1 MKKLKKLLLMTLVAT
16 SLIACNKDTKTANAP
31 KEEVKKEPEK
41 IVYYTPLTHEER
53 ENEDQAKK
61 KIFAVMLDNHDDARP
76 QAQISKADIIYEYR
90 VEGEFTRYMALF
102 QSNFPENVGP
112 VRSARPYFVQTAKE
126 YNAIYAH
133 WGGSEAGLAE
143 VRNRN
148 VVDLDGIA
156 LEGIVFHRNKNV
168 GKRAPHN
175 GYISLP
181 ELENYLVEKKG
192 VDVNDNTVSLNF
204 YDEIAEIEGIDVK
217 EITLNFNQNYKTN
230 FIYDEASGKYKYIR
244 QGEPVIDEA
253 TGEEFNTDNLVV
265 LFQKGV
271 VAGPKGTLKMANI
284 GSGSG
289 LLLQKGKLAPITWEK
304 ANEDARTIL
313 KYPDG
318 TEVKFYPGRTFFS
331 IVDEEKDAVYQVP
344 QAEGQE
350 GQEASSTN
358 ANAKAEDQAE
368 K

>member
-1 MKKLKKLLLMTLVAT
+1 MKKLKKLLLVGLAATTLVACGKT
-16 SLIACNKDTKTANAP
+16 TENKNQAP
-31 KEEVKKEPEK
+31 EVKEPEK

-53 ENEDQAKK
+53 DNEDQAKK

-133 WGGSEAGLAE
+133 WGGSVAGLEE
-143 VRNRN
+143 VKKRN

-181 ELENYLVEKKG
+181 ELENYLVEKG
-192 VDVNDNTVSLNF
+192 VDVNDNTASLNF
-204 YDEIAEIEGIDVK
+204 YDKEANIEGLDVG
-217 EITLNFNQNYKTN
+217 EITLNFNNRYKTN
-230 FIYDEASGKYKYIR
+230 FIYDEATGKYKYIR
-244 QGEPVIDEA
+244 QGQPVIDEA
-253 TGEEFNTDNLVV
+253 TGQEFDTDNLVV

-284 GSGSG
+284 GTGTG

-313 KYPDG
+313 KYPDE

-344 QAEGQE
+344 ETENQAGEG
-350 GQEASSTN
+350 N
-358 ANAKAEDQAE
+358 ATENHDPAKVDSQ

>member
-1 MKKLKKLLLMTLVAT
+1 MKKLKKLLLVGLVATTLVACGKT
-16 SLIACNKDTKTANAP
+16 TENKNQVP
-31 KEEVKKEPEK
+31 EVKEPEK

-53 ENEDQAKK
+53 DNEDQAKK

-133 WGGSEAGLAE
+133 WGGSVAGLEE
-143 VRNRN
+143 VKKRN

-181 ELENYLVEKKG
+181 ELENYLVEKG
-192 VDVNDNTVSLNF
+192 VDVNDNTASLNF
-204 YDEIAEIEGIDVK
+204 YDKEANIEGLDVG
-217 EITLNFNQNYKTN
+217 EITLNFNNRYKTN
-230 FIYDEASGKYKYIR
+230 FIYDEATGKYKYIR
-244 QGEPVIDEA
+244 QGQPVIDEA
-253 TGEEFNTDNLVV
+253 TGQEFDTDNLVV

-284 GSGSG
+284 GTGTG
-289 LLLQKGKLAPITWEK
+289 LLLQKGKLTPITWEK

-313 KYPDG
+313 KYPDE

-344 QAEGQE
+344 ESETQAGEGN
-350 GQEASSTN
+350 STEN
-358 ANAKAEDQAE
+358 HDPAKVDSQ

>member
-1 MKKLKKLLLMTLVAT
+1 MKKLKKLLLIGLAAT
-16 SLIACNKDTKTANAP
+16 SLVACGKTPANENKEP
-31 KEEVKKEPEK
+31 EVKEPEK

-53 ENEDQAKK
+53 EDQEQAKK

-102 QSNFPENVGP
+102 QSNFPEGVGP

-143 VRNRN
+143 VRSRN

-156 LEGIVFHRNKNV
+156 LEGVVFHRNKDV

-181 ELENYLVEKKG
+181 ELENYLVDKG

-204 YDEIAEIEGIDVK
+204 YDKDEEIEGTDVG
-217 EITLNFNQNYKTN
+217 EITLNFNKNYKTN
-230 FIYDEASGKYKYIR
+230 FTYDDASGKYKYIR
-244 QGEPVIDEA
+244 QGEAVLDEA
-253 TGEEFNTDNLVV
+253 TGEEFTTDNLVV

-271 VAGPKGTLKMANI
+271 VAGPKGTLKLANI
-284 GSGSG
+284 GTGTG

-304 ANEDARTIL
+304 ENEDARTIL
-313 KYPDG
+313 KDANG
-318 TEVKFYPGRTFFS
+318 NEIKFYPGKTFFS
-331 IVDEEKDAVYQVP
+331 IVDQESDAVYEVP
-344 QAEGQE
+344 QAEGEESTQNTN
-350 GQEASSTN
+350 TN
-358 ANAKAEDQAE
+358 AE
-368 K
+368 KVEK

>member
-1 MKKLKKLLLMTLVAT
+1 MKKLKKFLLVGLAAT
-16 SLIACNKDTKTANAP
+16 TLIACNKNTNNEP
-31 KEEVKKEPEK
+31 KAEEKKEPEK

-53 ENEDQAKK
+53 DNEEQAKK

-143 VRNRN
+143 VRSRN

-156 LEGIVFHRNKNV
+156 LEGIVFHRNKDV

-181 ELENYLVEKKG
+181 ELENYLVEKKQI
-192 VDVNDNTVSLNF
+192 DVNDNTVSLNF
-204 YDEIAEIEGIDVK
+204 YDKIAEIEGLDVK
-217 EITLNFNQNYKTN
+217 EITLNFNNRYKTN
-230 FIYDEASGKYKYIR
+230 FIYDEESGKYKYIR
-244 QGEPVIDEA
+244 QDKPVIDEA
-253 TGEEFNTDNLVV
+253 SGEEFSTDNLVV

-271 VAGPKGTLKMANI
+271 VAGPKGTLKMANT

-304 ANEDARTIL
+304 ENEDARTIL
-313 KYPDG
+313 KYLDG

-331 IVDEEKDAVYQVP
+331 IVDEESNAVYTLP
-344 QAEGQE
+344 QIEEDGVDDPSAN
-350 GQEASSTN
+350 TN
-358 ANAKAEDQAE
+358 EKVEDQAE
-368 K
+368 KK

>member
-1 MKKLKKLLLMTLVAT
+1 MKKLKKLLLVGLVAT
-16 SLIACNKDTKTANAP
+16 SLVACGKTTENKNQAP
-31 KEEVKKEPEK
+31 EVKEPEK

-53 ENEDQAKK
+53 DNEDQAKK

-133 WGGSEAGLAE
+133 WGGSVAGLEE
-143 VRNRN
+143 VKKRN

-181 ELENYLVEKKG
+181 ELENYLVEKG
-192 VDVNDNTVSLNF
+192 VDVNDNTASLNF
-204 YDEIAEIEGIDVK
+204 YDKEANIEGLDVG
-217 EITLNFNQNYKTN
+217 EITLNFNNRYKTS

-244 QGEPVIDEA
+244 QGQPVIDEA
-253 TGEEFNTDNLVV
+253 TGQEFDTDNLVV

-284 GSGSG
+284 GTGQG
-289 LLLQKGKLAPITWEK
+289 LLLQKGKLAPINWEK
-304 ANEDARTIL
+304 ENEDARTIL

-344 QAEGQE
+344 ETENQAGEG
-350 GQEASSTN
+350 N
-358 ANAKAEDQAE
+358 ATENHDPAKVNSQ

>member
-1 MKKLKKLLLMTLVAT
+1 MKKLKKLLLVGLVAT
-16 SLIACNKDTKTANAP
+16 SLVACGKTTENKNQAP
-31 KEEVKKEPEK
+31 EVKEPEK

-53 ENEDQAKK
+53 DNEDQAKK

-133 WGGSEAGLAE
+133 WGGSVAGLEE
-143 VRNRN
+143 VKKRN

-181 ELENYLVEKKG
+181 ELENYLVEKG
-192 VDVNDNTVSLNF
+192 VDVNDNTASLNF
-204 YDEIAEIEGIDVK
+204 YDKEANIEGLDVG
-217 EITLNFNQNYKTN
+217 EITLNFNNRYKTN
-230 FIYDEASGKYKYIR
+230 FIYDEATGKYKYIR
-244 QGEPVIDEA
+244 QGQPVIDEA
-253 TGEEFNTDNLVV
+253 TGQEFDTDNLVV

-284 GSGSG
+284 GTGTG
-289 LLLQKGKLAPITWEK
+289 LLLQKGKLTPITWEK

-313 KYPDG
+313 KYPDE

-344 QAEGQE
+344 ETENQAGEGS
-350 GQEASSTN
+350 ASVN
-358 ANAKAEDQAE
+358 QDPAKVDSQ

>member
-1 MKKLKKLLLMTLVAT
+1 MKKLKKLLLVGLAATTLVACGKT
-16 SLIACNKDTKTANAP
+16 TENKNQEP
-31 KEEVKKEPEK
+31 EVKEPEK

-53 ENEDQAKK
+53 DNEDQAKK

-133 WGGSEAGLAE
+133 WGGSVAGLEE
-143 VRNRN
+143 VKKRN

-156 LEGIVFHRNKNV
+156 LEGVVFHRNKNV

-181 ELENYLVEKKG
+181 ELENYLVEKG
-192 VDVNDNTVSLNF
+192 VDVNDNTASLNF
-204 YDEIAEIEGIDVK
+204 YDKEANIEGLDVG
-217 EITLNFNQNYKTN
+217 EITLNFNNRYKTN
-230 FIYDEASGKYKYIR
+230 FIYDEATGKYKYIR
-244 QGEPVIDEA
+244 QGQPVIDEA
-253 TGEEFNTDNLVV
+253 TGQEFDTDNLVV

-284 GSGSG
+284 GTGTG

-313 KYPDG
+313 KYPDE

-344 QAEGQE
+344 ETENQAGEG
-350 GQEASSTN
+350 N
-358 ANAKAEDQAE
+358 ATENHDPAKVDSQ

>member
-1 MKKLKKLLLMTLVAT
+1 MKKLKKLLLVGLVAT
-16 SLIACNKDTKTANAP
+16 SLVACGKTTENKNQAP
-31 KEEVKKEPEK
+31 EVKEPEK

-53 ENEDQAKK
+53 DNEDQAKK

-133 WGGSEAGLAE
+133 WGGSVAGLEE
-143 VRNRN
+143 VKKRN

-181 ELENYLVEKKG
+181 ELENYLVEKG
-192 VDVNDNTVSLNF
+192 VDVNDNTASLNF
-204 YDEIAEIEGIDVK
+204 YDKEANIEG
-217 EITLNFNQNYKTN
+217 L
-230 FIYDEASGKYKYIR
+230 
-244 QGEPVIDEA
+244 
-253 TGEEFNTDNLVV
+253 
-265 LFQKGV
+265 
-271 VAGPKGTLKMANI
+271 
-284 GSGSG
+284 
-289 LLLQKGKLAPITWEK
+289 
-304 ANEDARTIL
+304 
-313 KYPDG
+313 
-318 TEVKFYPGRTFFS
+318 
-331 IVDEEKDAVYQVP
+331 DAVSYTHLTLPTTERV
-344 QAEGQE
+344 
-350 GQEASSTN
+350 
-358 ANAKAEDQAE
+358 
-368 K
+368 

>member
-1 MKKLKKLLLMTLVAT
+1 MKKLKKLLLVGLVATTLVACGKT
-16 SLIACNKDTKTANAP
+16 TENKNQVP
-31 KEEVKKEPEK
+31 EVKEPEK

-53 ENEDQAKK
+53 DNEDQAKK

-133 WGGSEAGLAE
+133 WGGSVAGLEE
-143 VRNRN
+143 VKKRN

-181 ELENYLVEKKG
+181 ELENYLVEKG
-192 VDVNDNTVSLNF
+192 VDVNDNTASLNF
-204 YDEIAEIEGIDVK
+204 YDKEANIEGLDVG
-217 EITLNFNQNYKTN
+217 EITLNFNNRYKTN
-230 FIYDEASGKYKYIR
+230 FIYDEATGKYKYIR
-244 QGEPVIDEA
+244 QGQPVIDEA
-253 TGEEFNTDNLVV
+253 TGQEFDTDNLVV

-284 GSGSG
+284 GTGTG

-313 KYPDG
+313 KYPDE

-344 QAEGQE
+344 ETENQAGEG
-350 GQEASSTN
+350 N
-358 ANAKAEDQAE
+358 ATENHDPAKVNSQ

>member
-1 MKKLKKLLLMTLVAT
+1 MRKLKKLLLVGLAATTLVACGKT
-16 SLIACNKDTKTANAP
+16 TENKNQAP
-31 KEEVKKEPEK
+31 EVKEPEK

-53 ENEDQAKK
+53 DNEDQAKK

-133 WGGSEAGLAE
+133 WGGSVAGLEE
-143 VRNRN
+143 VKKRN

-181 ELENYLVEKKG
+181 ELENYLVEKG
-192 VDVNDNTVSLNF
+192 VDVNDNTASLNF
-204 YDEIAEIEGIDVK
+204 YDKEANIEGLDVG
-217 EITLNFNQNYKTN
+217 EITLNFNNRYKTN
-230 FIYDEASGKYKYIR
+230 FIYDEATGKYKYIR
-244 QGEPVIDEA
+244 QGQPVIDEA
-253 TGEEFNTDNLVV
+253 TGQEFDTDNLVV

-284 GSGSG
+284 GTGTG

-313 KYPDG
+313 KYPDE

-344 QAEGQE
+344 ETENQAGEG
-350 GQEASSTN
+350 N
-358 ANAKAEDQAE
+358 ATENHDPAKVDSQ

>member
-1 MKKLKKLLLMTLVAT
+1 MKKFKQLLLVGLAATTLVACGKK
-16 SLIACNKDTKTANAP
+16 AENKNQAV
-31 KEEVKKEPEK
+31 EVKEPEK

-53 ENEDQAKK
+53 DNEEQAKK

-90 VEGEFTRYMALF
+90 VEGEYTRYMALF

-133 WGGSEAGLAE
+133 WGGSVAGLEE
-143 VRNRN
+143 VKKRN

-156 LEGIVFHRNKNV
+156 LEGLVFHRNKNV

-181 ELENYLVEKKG
+181 ELENYLVEKG
-192 VDVNDNTVSLNF
+192 VDVNDNTAALNF
-204 YDEIAEIEGIDVK
+204 YDKEANIEGLDVG
-217 EITLNFNQNYKTN
+217 EITLNFNNRYKTK
-230 FIYDEASGKYKYIR
+230 FIYDEATGKYKYIR
-244 QGEPVIDEA
+244 QGQPVIDEA
-253 TGEEFNTDNLVV
+253 TGQEFDTDNLVV

-284 GSGSG
+284 GSGTG

-318 TEVKFYPGRTFFS
+318 TEVKFCPGRTFFS
-331 IVDEEKDAVYQVP
+331 IVDEEKDAVYQVLETENK
-344 QAEGQE
+344 AGEGN
-350 GQEASSTN
+350 TTVN
-358 ANAKAEDQAE
+358 HDPAKVDSQ

>member
-1 MKKLKKLLLMTLVAT
+1 MKKFKRLLLMGLAATTLVACGKT
-16 SLIACNKDTKTANAP
+16 TENKNQEP
-31 KEEVKKEPEK
+31 EVKEPEK

-53 ENEDQAKK
+53 DNEDQAKK

-133 WGGSEAGLAE
+133 WGGSVAGLEE
-143 VRNRN
+143 VKKRN

-181 ELENYLVEKKG
+181 ELENYLVEKG
-192 VDVNDNTVSLNF
+192 VDVNDNTASLNF
-204 YDEIAEIEGIDVK
+204 YDKEANIEGLDVG
-217 EITLNFNQNYKTN
+217 EITLNFNNRYKTN
-230 FIYDEASGKYKYIR
+230 FIYDEATGKYKYIR
-244 QGEPVIDEA
+244 QGQPVIDEA
-253 TGEEFNTDNLVV
+253 TGQEFDTDNLVV

-284 GSGSG
+284 GTGTG
-289 LLLQKGKLAPITWEK
+289 LLLQKGKLTPITWEK

-313 KYPDG
+313 KYPDE

-344 QAEGQE
+344 ETENQAGEGS
-350 GQEASSTN
+350 ASVN
-358 ANAKAEDQAE
+358 QDPAKVDSQ

>member
-1 MKKLKKLLLMTLVAT
+1 MKKLKRLLLVGLAATTLVACGKT
-16 SLIACNKDTKTANAP
+16 TENKNQEP
-31 KEEVKKEPEK
+31 EVKEPEK

-53 ENEDQAKK
+53 DNEDQAKK

-133 WGGSEAGLAE
+133 WGGSVAGLEE
-143 VRNRN
+143 VKKRN

-181 ELENYLVEKKG
+181 ELENYLVEKG
-192 VDVNDNTVSLNF
+192 VDVNDNTASLNF
-204 YDEIAEIEGIDVK
+204 YDKEANIEGLDVG
-217 EITLNFNQNYKTN
+217 EITLNFNNRYKTN
-230 FIYDEASGKYKYIR
+230 FIYDEATGKYKYIR
-244 QGEPVIDEA
+244 QGQPVIDEA
-253 TGEEFNTDNLVV
+253 TGQEFDTDNLVV

-284 GSGSG
+284 GTGTG

-304 ANEDARTIL
+304 ENEDARTIL
-313 KYPDG
+313 KYTDG

-344 QAEGQE
+344 ETENQAGEG
-350 GQEASSTN
+350 N
-358 ANAKAEDQAE
+358 ATENHDPAKVNSQ

>member
-1 MKKLKKLLLMTLVAT
+1 MKKLKKLLLVGLVAT
-16 SLIACNKDTKTANAP
+16 SLVACGKTTENKNQAP
-31 KEEVKKEPEK
+31 EVKEPEK

-53 ENEDQAKK
+53 DNEDQAKK

-133 WGGSEAGLAE
+133 WGGSVAGLEE
-143 VRNRN
+143 VKKRN

-181 ELENYLVEKKG
+181 ELENYLVEKG
-192 VDVNDNTVSLNF
+192 VDVNDNTASLNF
-204 YDEIAEIEGIDVK
+204 YDKEANIEGLDVG
-217 EITLNFNQNYKTN
+217 EITLNFNNRYKTN
-230 FIYDEASGKYKYIR
+230 FIYDEATGKYKYIR
-244 QGEPVIDEA
+244 QGQPVIDEA
-253 TGEEFNTDNLVV
+253 TGQEFDTDNLVV

-284 GSGSG
+284 GTGTG

-304 ANEDARTIL
+304 ENEDARTIL
-313 KYPDG
+313 KYTDG

-344 QAEGQE
+344 ETENQAGEG
-350 GQEASSTN
+350 N
-358 ANAKAEDQAE
+358 ATENHDPAKVNS
-368 K
+368 

>member
-1 MKKLKKLLLMTLVAT
+1 MKKLKKLLLVGLAATTLVACGKT
-16 SLIACNKDTKTANAP
+16 TENKNQAP
-31 KEEVKKEPEK
+31 EVKEPEK

-53 ENEDQAKK
+53 DNEDQAKK

-133 WGGSEAGLAE
+133 WGGSVAGLEE
-143 VRNRN
+143 VKKRN

-181 ELENYLVEKKG
+181 ELENYLVEKG
-192 VDVNDNTVSLNF
+192 VDVNDNTASLNF
-204 YDEIAEIEGIDVK
+204 YDKEANIEGLDVG
-217 EITLNFNQNYKTN
+217 EITLNFNNRYKTN
-230 FIYDEASGKYKYIR
+230 FIYDEATGKYKYIR
-244 QGEPVIDEA
+244 QGQPVIDEA
-253 TGEEFNTDNLVV
+253 TGQEFDADNLVV

-284 GSGSG
+284 GTGTG

-313 KYPDG
+313 KYPDE

-344 QAEGQE
+344 ESENQAGEG
-350 GQEASSTN
+350 N
-358 ANAKAEDQAE
+358 ATENHDPAKVDSQ

>member
-1 MKKLKKLLLMTLVAT
+1 MKKLKKLLLVGLAATTLVACGKT
-16 SLIACNKDTKTANAP
+16 TENKNQAP
-31 KEEVKKEPEK
+31 EVKEPEK

-53 ENEDQAKK
+53 DNEDQAKK

-133 WGGSEAGLAE
+133 WGGSVAGLEE
-143 VRNRN
+143 VKKRN

-181 ELENYLVEKKG
+181 ELENYLVEKG
-192 VDVNDNTVSLNF
+192 VDVNDNTASLNF
-204 YDEIAEIEGIDVK
+204 YDKEANIEGLDVG
-217 EITLNFNQNYKTN
+217 EITLNFNNRYKTN
-230 FIYDEASGKYKYIR
+230 FIYDEATGKYKYIR
-244 QGEPVIDEA
+244 QGQPVIDEA
-253 TGEEFNTDNLVV
+253 TGQEFDTDNLVV

-284 GSGSG
+284 GTGTG

-313 KYPDG
+313 KYPDE

-344 QAEGQE
+344 ETENQAGEGS
-350 GQEASSTN
+350 ASVN
-358 ANAKAEDQAE
+358 QDPAKVDSQ

>member
-1 MKKLKKLLLMTLVAT
+1 MKKLKKLLLVGLVATTLVACGKT
-16 SLIACNKDTKTANAP
+16 TENKNQAP
-31 KEEVKKEPEK
+31 EVKEPEK

-53 ENEDQAKK
+53 DNEDQAKK

-133 WGGSEAGLAE
+133 WGGSVAGLEE
-143 VRNRN
+143 VKKRN

-181 ELENYLVEKKG
+181 ELENYLVEKG
-192 VDVNDNTVSLNF
+192 VDVNDNTASLNF
-204 YDEIAEIEGIDVK
+204 YDKEANIEGLDVG
-217 EITLNFNQNYKTN
+217 EITLNFNNMYKTN
-230 FIYDEASGKYKYIR
+230 FIYDEATGKYKYIR
-244 QGEPVIDEA
+244 QGQPVIDEA
-253 TGEEFNTDNLVV
+253 TGQEFDTDNLVV

-284 GSGSG
+284 GTGTG

-313 KYPDG
+313 KYPDE

-344 QAEGQE
+344 ETENQAGEG
-350 GQEASSTN
+350 N
-358 ANAKAEDQAE
+358 ATENHDPAKVNSQ

>member
-1 MKKLKKLLLMTLVAT
+1 MKKLKKLLLVGLVATTLVACGKT
-16 SLIACNKDTKTANAP
+16 TENKNQAP
-31 KEEVKKEPEK
+31 EVKEPEK

-53 ENEDQAKK
+53 DNEEQAKK

-133 WGGSEAGLAE
+133 WGGSVAGLEE
-143 VRNRN
+143 VKKRN

-181 ELENYLVEKKG
+181 ELEKYLVEKG
-192 VDVNDNTVSLNF
+192 VDVNDNTASLNF
-204 YDEIAEIEGIDVK
+204 YDKEANVEGLDVG
-217 EITLNFNQNYKTN
+217 EITLNFNNRYKTN
-230 FIYDEASGKYKYIR
+230 FIYDEATGKYKYIR
-244 QGEPVIDEA
+244 QGQPVIDEA
-253 TGEEFNTDNLVV
+253 TGQEFDTDNLVV

-284 GSGSG
+284 GTGTG

-313 KYPDG
+313 KYPDE

-344 QAEGQE
+344 ESENQAGEGN
-350 GQEASSTN
+350 STEN
-358 ANAKAEDQAE
+358 HDPAKVDSQ

>member
-1 MKKLKKLLLMTLVAT
+1 MKKLKKLLLVGLVATTLVACGKT
-16 SLIACNKDTKTANAP
+16 TENKNQEP
-31 KEEVKKEPEK
+31 EVKEPEK

-53 ENEDQAKK
+53 DNEDQAKK

-133 WGGSEAGLAE
+133 WGGSVAGLEE
-143 VRNRN
+143 VKKRN

-181 ELENYLVEKKG
+181 ELEKYLVEKG
-192 VDVNDNTVSLNF
+192 VDVNDNTASLNF
-204 YDEIAEIEGIDVK
+204 YDKEANIEGLDVK
-217 EITLNFNQNYKTN
+217 EITLNFNNRYKTK
-230 FIYDEASGKYKYIR
+230 FIYDEATGKYKYIR
-244 QGEPVIDEA
+244 QGQPVIDEA
-253 TGEEFNTDNLVV
+253 TGQEFDTDNLVV

-284 GSGSG
+284 GTGTG
-289 LLLQKGKLAPITWEK
+289 LLLQKGKLAPINWEK
-304 ANEDARTIL
+304 ENEDARTIL

-344 QAEGQE
+344 ETETGEGQE
-350 GQEASSTN
+350 TSNPNQDP
-358 ANAKAEDQAE
+358 AKVNSQ

>member
-1 MKKLKKLLLMTLVAT
+1 MKKLKKLLLVGLVAT
-16 SLIACNKDTKTANAP
+16 SLVACGKTTENKNQAP
-31 KEEVKKEPEK
+31 EVKEPEK

-53 ENEDQAKK
+53 DNEDQAKK

-133 WGGSEAGLAE
+133 WGGSVAGLEE
-143 VRNRN
+143 VKKRN

-181 ELENYLVEKKG
+181 ELEKYLVEKG
-192 VDVNDNTVSLNF
+192 VDVNDNTASLNF
-204 YDEIAEIEGIDVK
+204 YDKEANIEGLDVG
-217 EITLNFNQNYKTN
+217 EITLNFNNRYKTN
-230 FIYDEASGKYKYIR
+230 FIYDEATGKYKYIR
-244 QGEPVIDEA
+244 QGQPVIDEA
-253 TGEEFNTDNLVV
+253 TGQEFDTDNLVV

-284 GSGSG
+284 GTGQG
-289 LLLQKGKLAPITWEK
+289 LLLQKGKLAPINWEK
-304 ANEDARTIL
+304 ENEDARTIL
-313 KYPDG
+313 KYPDE

-331 IVDEEKDAVYQVP
+331 IVDKEKDAVYQVP
-344 QAEGQE
+344 ETENQAGEG
-350 GQEASSTN
+350 N
-358 ANAKAEDQAE
+358 ATENHDPAKVNSQ